1 MPEISFPV
9 GVVCEKRKIDHKWV
23 DHVWEPVAVLSD
35 VPDAPAWT
43 LLHREGPV
51 ERYYIGAVDLT
62 LATTE
67 TAQYRDNLMAPP
79 PRLWVVV
86 REEGGEAPLTLVTV
100 TADPMEGEA
109 HTEPGSSIVAV
120 VPMPGEIAAGIAA
133 FVDAH
138 HVERPF
144 IKRKRKRHRDGEAE
158 A

>member
-9 GVVCEKRKIDHKWV
+9 GVVCERRKVDHPWV

-35 VPDAPAWT
+35 VPDVAPWT
-43 LLHREGPV
+43 VLHQEPRI
-51 ERYYIGAVDLT
+51 ERFYIGATDLT

-67 TAQYRDNLMAPP
+67 TAQYRDNLMMPP

-109 HTEPGSSIVAV
+109 HTEPGTSIVAA
-120 VPMPGEIAAGIAA
+120 VPMPLDLAGEIAA
-133 FVDAH
+133 FVDANH
-138 HVERPF
+138 IERPF
-144 IKRKRKRHRDGEAE
+144 IKRKRKKHRDGEAQ